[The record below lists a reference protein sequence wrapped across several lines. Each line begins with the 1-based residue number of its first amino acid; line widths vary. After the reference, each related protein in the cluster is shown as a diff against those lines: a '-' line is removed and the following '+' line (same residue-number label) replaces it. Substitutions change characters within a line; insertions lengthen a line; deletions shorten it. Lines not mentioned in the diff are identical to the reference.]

1 MQVGLVRIKE
11 LERSKFTALLM
22 RLYHKLWSYLQMVLK
37 IKLQNVIKFG
47 IQWQKGK
54 LGSYLTIAVYKRE
67 WMIQL

>member
-1 MQVGLVRIKE
+1 
-11 LERSKFTALLM
+11 
-22 RLYHKLWSYLQMVLK
+22 MVLK

-54 LGSYLTIAVYKRE
+54 LGSYLTIAIYKRE